1 MKKIGIAALLTAVL
15 FITGACGGGDT
26 TESGSAS
33 DDNPQGNN
41 NSKVEITAVGSTAL
55 QPLVEQIAEIYMTD
69 NPNYSIVVQ
78 GGGSGTGLTQV
89 SSGAVD
95 IGNSDVFAEEKEG
108 IDSSAIEDHQVAV
121 VGMGPVVNKEVGVDD
136 VTQDELVDIFT
147 GKIKNWK
154 ELGGEDQEIV
164 VVNRAQ
170 GSGTRATFEKWGLN
184 DAQSVA
190 SQEQDSSGTV
200 KKIVSETPGAI
211 SYLAFSYFDDSL
223 SPLKIDGVA
232 PTEENVATNDWKIWS
247 YEHMYTKKDASTE
260 ITAFLDYIMTEDVQ
274 KNVVAKLNYIP
285 ITSMKISRDLEG
297 NVETIK

>member
-1 MKKIGIAALLTAVL
+1 MKKIGIAGLLAAVL
-15 FITGACGGGDT
+15 LITGACGGGET
-26 TESGSAS
+26 AESGSGSS
-33 DDNPQGNN
+33 DKSQGNDN
-41 NSKVEITAVGSTAL
+41 KKVEITAVGSTAL

-69 NPNYSIVVQ
+69 HPNYSIVVQ

-89 SSGAVD
+89 STGAVD

-108 IDSSAIEDHQVAV
+108 IDSSAIKDHQVAV
-121 VGMGPVVNKEVGVDD
+121 VGMGPVVNKDVGVDD
-136 VTQDELVDIFT
+136 VSHDELIDIFT

-154 ELGGEDQEIV
+154 ELGGKDQEIV

-200 KKIVSETPGAI
+200 KKIVAETPGAI
-211 SYLAFSYFDDSL
+211 SYLVFSYFDDSL
-223 SPLKIDGVA
+223 NPLKIDGVE

-247 YEHMYTKKDASTE
+247 YEHMYTEKDASSD

-274 KNVVAKLNYIP
+274 KNVVAELNYIP

-297 NVETIK
+297 NVETVK